1 MAKPTPLEEA
11 LAEFQAL
18 GRRMASLEEDRRA
31 DSDLIQRIAVACGL
45 PVVAGDPGGRN
56 VDAPVLCPKCG
67 AKVGYYDA
75 DTEVVRARSG
85 AHLVMMRMGPG
96 GSIIIVC
103 RACSFHVEIT
113 YAPPDQAAQVEVRD
127 GLLVFDVR
135 KLSDLLS
142 EALNSGSGQV
152 TLRLV
157 PTSR

>member
-1 MAKPTPLEEA
+1 MAKLTALEE
-11 LAEFQAL
+11 LQAELQAL
-18 GRRMASLEEDRRA
+18 GRRIAGMEDDRRA
-31 DSDLIQRIAVACGL
+31 DGELIQRLAVASGL

-56 VDAPVLCPKCG
+56 VDAPVQCPKCG
-67 AKVGYYDA
+67 AKVGYYDEE
-75 DTEVVRARSG
+75 TEVVRARSG

-152 TLRLV
+152 TLRLAPV
-157 PTSR
+157 SR